1 MQYKIDIIVKLNKL
15 TQSLIFKNN
24 DIIIILYLIVLF
36 VY

>member
-15 TQSLIFKNN
+15 TQIIFKNN

>member
-1 MQYKIDIIVKLNKL
+1 MQYKIDIIIKLNKL
-15 TQSLIFKNN
+15 TQIIFKNN